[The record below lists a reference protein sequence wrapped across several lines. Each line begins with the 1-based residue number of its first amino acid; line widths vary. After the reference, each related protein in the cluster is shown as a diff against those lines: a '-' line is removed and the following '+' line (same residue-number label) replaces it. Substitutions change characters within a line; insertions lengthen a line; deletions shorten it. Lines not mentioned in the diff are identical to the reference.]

1 MSRPIHLLHPDEDG
15 HYSPQT
21 YAMDAA
27 LRARYALGQHAL
39 DGIASEMAREE
50 SRRRFFSRGARGIG
64 ALALA
69 SLLGDKA
76 RAATTGT
83 TATGGIAGLPHFAPK
98 AKRCIYL
105 HLVGSPPQME
115 TFDYKPQMKEWFNKD
130 LPDSIR
136 KGQRL
141 TTMTSGQTRFP
152 VAPSIFGFKQYG
164 KSGAWISD
172 LLPYTAKMA
181 DDIAIIRSMNTE
193 AINHEP
199 AITFFQTGFMIAGRP
214 CIGSWLS
221 YGLGSM
227 NQDLPSFVVLQAKHY
242 HPKANVQAISAR
254 LWSAGFLSG
263 RYSGVSLRSSGDP
276 VLFINNPD
284 GISTEVRRDMLDSLG
299 EMNQLNY
306 RKLGDPETKT
316 RMSQYEMAF
325 RMQASVPELTDLS
338 KESESTWQMYGP
350 DSRKAGSFAQTCL
363 MARRLAERGVRFVQV
378 YHRGWDVHSNLPEVL
393 ASQCREMDQPVYALV
408 QDLKQRGMLDDTLV
422 ILAGEFGRTI
432 YSQGKLSDTDYGRDH
447 HPRCF
452 SLWMA
457 GGGIKGGVVHGETD
471 DFSYN
476 ITQDPVHVRD
486 FQATI
491 LHQFGIDHERFSYA
505 YQGLDVRLTGVE
517 KASVVKAILV

>member
-1 MSRPIHLLHPDEDG
+1 MSLLKPDREG
-15 HYSPQT
+15 HYLRT
-21 YAMDAA
+21 A
-27 LRARYALGQHAL
+27 LNLDRHLARRFSHGAHPV
-39 DGIASEMAREE
+39 DEVASEMAREE
-50 SRRRFFSRGARGIG
+50 SRRRFFARGARGIG
-64 ALALA
+64 ALALG
-69 SLLGDKA
+69 SLLAESSEGVK
-76 RAATTGT
+76 
-83 TATGGIAGLPHFAPK
+83 LPHFAPK

-105 HLVGSPPQME
+105 HLVGAPPQMDLY
-115 TFDYKPQMKEWFNKD
+115 DYKPKMKDWFDKD

-136 KGQRL
+136 QGQRL

-152 VAPSIFGFKQYG
+152 IAPSMFKFAQHG
-164 KSGAWISD
+164 KSGAWISE
-172 LLPYTAKMA
+172 LLPNVAKMV

-214 CIGSWLS
+214 CLGSWLS

-227 NQDLPSFVVLQAKHY
+227 NQDLPTFVVLQARHN

-254 LWSAGFLSG
+254 LWSAGFLPG
-263 RYSGVSLRSSGDP
+263 MYSGVSMRSSGDP
-276 VLFINNPD
+276 VLFINNPA
-284 GISTEVRRDMLDSLG
+284 GVPVTVRRQMLDGLA
-299 EMNQLNY
+299 EMNQATY
-306 RKLGDPETKT
+306 QKLGDPETKT
-316 RMSQYEMAF
+316 RMAQYEMAF
-325 RMQASVPELTDLS
+325 KMQASVPELTDLS
-338 KESESTWQMYGP
+338 KEPESTWEAYGE
-350 DSRKAGSFAQTCL
+350 DARKAGSFAQTCL

-378 YHRGWDVHSNLPEVL
+378 YHRGWDVHGNLPEVL
-393 ASQCREMDQPVYALV
+393 PSQCKEIDQPCYALI

-432 YSQGKLSDTDYGRDH
+432 YCQGKLTPTDYGRDH

-471 DFSYN
+471 EFSYN
-476 ITQDPVHVRD
+476 ITADPVHVRD

-491 LHQFGIDHERFSYA
+491 MHLFGIDHERFTHK

-517 KASVVKAILV
+517 KAEVVRALLA

>member
-1 MSRPIHLLHPDEDG
+1 MDPIAK
-15 HYSPQT
+15 S
-21 YAMDAA
+21 
-27 LRARYALGQHAL
+27 
-39 DGIASEMAREE
+39 MAHEE
-50 SRRRFFSRGARGIG
+50 TRRQLFARGAQGIG

-69 SLLGDKA
+69 QLLKGQ
-76 RAATTGT
+76 T
-83 TATGGIAGLPHFAPK
+83 AGLPHFAPK

-105 HLVGSPPQME
+105 HLVGAPPQME
-115 TFDYKPQMKEWFNKD
+115 TFDYKPKMKDMFDKD
-130 LPDSIR
+130 LPESIR
-136 KGQRL
+136 NGQRL

-152 VAPSIFGFKQYG
+152 IAPSVFNFAQYG
-164 KSGAWISD
+164 KSGAWISE
-172 LLPYTAKMA
+172 LLPNTAKMV
-181 DDIAIIRSMNTE
+181 DDIAIIRSMHTE

-227 NQDLPSFVVLQAKHY
+227 NENLPSFVVLQAKHY

-263 RYSGVSLRSSGDP
+263 KYSGVGLRSSGDP

-284 GISTEVRRDMLDSLG
+284 GVPTEVRRSMLDGLSQ
-299 EMNQLNY
+299 MNELTY
-306 RKLGDPETKT
+306 GKLGDPETKT
-316 RMSQYEMAF
+316 RIAQYEMAF

-338 KESESTWQMYGP
+338 KEPASTWESYGVDARDKP
-350 DSRKAGSFAQTCL
+350 GSFANTCV

-378 YHRGWDVHSNLPEVL
+378 YHRGWDVHGNLPEVL
-393 ASQCREMDQPVYALV
+393 PAQCKEIDQPVYALI

-432 YSQGKLSDTDYGRDH
+432 YSQGKLTPTDYGRDH

-471 DFSYN
+471 EFSYN
-476 ITQDPVHVRD
+476 ITRDPVHVRD

-491 LHQFGIDHERFSYA
+491 LHQFGIDHERFSYN
-505 YQGLDVRLTGVE
+505 YQGLNVRLTGVE
-517 KASVVKAILV
+517 KAEVVKGILA